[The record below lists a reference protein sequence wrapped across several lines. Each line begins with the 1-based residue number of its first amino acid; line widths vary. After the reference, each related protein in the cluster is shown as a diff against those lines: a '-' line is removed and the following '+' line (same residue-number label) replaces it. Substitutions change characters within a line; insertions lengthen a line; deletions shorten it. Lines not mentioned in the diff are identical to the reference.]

1 LNRHD
6 VAIAWFDCELDRNAE
21 HTQHALTNL
30 NYKVEIF
37 TDFDIF
43 RYYLRNCEESLLL
56 ILSNK
61 CPDKYLH
68 AFNSFSSIGSIIMFD
83 SDTSDMKQFIQ
94 SVRHWIDFKSRLYFY
109 IWNQTHQEARFLAN
123 FLLIQIVVRLSSE
136 RLLHEMLEICYESF
150 EQHDELHEFELTYTS
165 TDAVRWYT
173 RESFVYKIVNRI
185 LRSFDLEKLRTI
197 AFYIQDLRKQLN
209 ENRLITNKQMN
220 LTVYHGLAMTQTDLD
235 RIRTIEFGSLLS
247 VNSFLS
253 TTRNR
258 DTTMDLLKKKENS
271 FSFKLHQ
278 VLLKINLAVD
288 DSPVICADIKHISS
302 FPDENEILFDIG
314 TILSL
319 ENMIY
324 DNENQLHILELS
336 IATQENYRIKDT
348 LVQDTDV
355 NNIQQ
360 NSHRFISIANECK
373 YEPILYFV
381 IDNELMESQR
391 EHLSSM
397 FVNQHRRFINKQMTQ
412 EDMNEYLEKF
422 DSIFYIHTNLPE
434 FMENNHRIA
443 FYNWKLLANENDPL
457 FEIKSIERLIRD
469 LLHQLAMFYA
479 KQSKTLIDTQSNSTI
494 ENKFRMKAAKCY
506 ELLAAQSS
514 KSQVNDSD

>member
-1 LNRHD
+1 
-6 VAIAWFDCELDRNAE
+6 
-21 HTQHALTNL
+21 
-30 NYKVEIF
+30 
-37 TDFDIF
+37 
-43 RYYLRNCEESLLL
+43 
-56 ILSNK
+56 
-61 CPDKYLH
+61 
-68 AFNSFSSIGSIIMFD
+68 
-83 SDTSDMKQFIQ
+83 
-94 SVRHWIDFKSRLYFY
+94 VRI
-109 IWNQTHQEARFLAN
+109 
-123 FLLIQIVVRLSSE
+123 
-136 RLLHEMLEICYESF
+136 
-150 EQHDELHEFELTYTS
+150 
-165 TDAVRWYT
+165 
-173 RESFVYKIVNRI
+173 
-185 LRSFDLEKLRTI
+185 
-197 AFYIQDLRKQLN
+197 
-209 ENRLITNKQMN
+209 
-220 LTVYHGLAMTQTDLD
+220 
-235 RIRTIEFGSLLS
+235 
-247 VNSFLS
+247 
-253 TTRNR
+253 
-258 DTTMDLLKKKENS
+258 
-271 FSFKLHQ
+271 
-278 VLLKINLAVD
+278 
-288 DSPVICADIKHISS
+288 
-302 FPDENEILFDIG
+302 ILFDIG